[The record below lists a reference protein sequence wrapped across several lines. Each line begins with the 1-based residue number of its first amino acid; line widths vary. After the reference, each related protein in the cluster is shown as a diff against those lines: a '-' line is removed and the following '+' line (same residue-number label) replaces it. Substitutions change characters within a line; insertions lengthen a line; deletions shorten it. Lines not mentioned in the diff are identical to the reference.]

1 MTALETL
8 PARSGRAIPLS
19 AGEALRVV
27 NTHGTQVV
35 DAWAFNAAD
44 LGEFLSMPHLRASL
58 DGIFPPVGAALV
70 TNHRRPILMLEEDSS
85 PGVHDTLIAACDR
98 FRYEHLG
105 CAPGHASCTD
115 NLYAALAAIGLTP
128 PTCPS
133 PLNLWMNIPVGPD
146 GAIAWRAPVSK
157 PGDHVLLRAVMDCVV
172 VLSACPQDMLPIN
185 GADQI
190 PRDAAWQIL
199 PAA

>member
-1 MTALETL
+1 MTVLETL
-8 PARSGRAIPLS
+8 PARAGRAIRLD

-27 NTHGTQVV
+27 NTHGSQVV
-35 DAWAFNAAD
+35 DTWAFNAAD
-44 LGEFLSMPHLRASL
+44 LNEFLSMPHLRANL
-58 DGIFPPVGAALV
+58 GGLFPKVGAALV
-70 TNHRRPILMLEEDSS
+70 TNQRRPILTLEADSS
-85 PGVHDTLIAACDR
+85 PGIHDTLIAACDR
-98 FRYEHLG
+98 FRYEQLG
-105 CAPGHASCTD
+105 AAPGHASCAD

-133 PLNLWMNIPVGPD
+133 PLNLWMNIPVDAD
-146 GAIAWRAPVSK
+146 GAIAWLPPVSK
-157 PGDHVLLRAVMDCVV
+157 PGDHVVLRAAMDCVV

-190 PRDAAWQIL
+190 PRDAAWEIL